1 MPTDL
6 EILFKLQEIDE
17 RLLRKQRE
25 IETYEKRLAERKAA
39 MAALTARIDE
49 LGAQRKKLV
58 SERAFAERRMS
69 DRQELLRE
77 RKQRA
82 GKVRTE
88 KEARA
93 SHDEVESLREEI
105 STVETEVLQLMEQV
119 DAVEA
124 QIESVRKEYKD
135 LEEADHRDVAAEAAR
150 IDGLRTELEA
160 IRGER
165 SAATAGIN
173 PTLLRKYDTVLQ
185 RRNGIAV
192 VTVADGR
199 TCGGCHM
206 QVPPQALIEIRRSA
220 SVQVCPNC
228 QRILYV
234 PDAASQ

>member
-1 MPTDL
+1 
-6 EILFKLQEIDE
+6 
-17 RLLRKQRE
+17 
-25 IETYEKRLAERKAA
+25 
-39 MAALTARIDE
+39 MAALTARVDE
-49 LGAQRKKLV
+49 LGARRKQLV
-58 SERAFAERRMS
+58 SDRAFAERRMS
-69 DRQELLRE
+69 DRQDLMRE

-105 STVETEVLQLMEQV
+105 SAVETEVLQLMEQV
-119 DAVEA
+119 DAIES
-124 QIESVRKEYKD
+124 QIESVRKEHKA
-135 LEEADHRDVAAEAAR
+135 LAEADHRDVAAEAAR
-150 IDGLRTELEA
+150 IDGLRSELEA
-160 IRGER
+160 IRAER
-165 SAATAGIN
+165 GAATADIN
-173 PTLLRKYDTVLQ
+173 ANLLRRYDQVLQ
-185 RRNGIAV
+185 RRNGVAV

-234 PDAASQ
+234 PPEA

>member
-1 MPTDL
+1 VPTDL
-6 EILFKLQEIDE
+6 EILFKLQQIDE

-25 IETYEKRLAERKAA
+25 IETYERRLAERKAA
-39 MAALTARIDE
+39 MGALGARIEE
-49 LGAQRKKLV
+49 LAARRKQLV

-69 DRQELLRE
+69 DRQELMRE
-77 RKQRA
+77 RKKRA
-82 GKVRTE
+82 GNVRNE
-88 KEARA
+88 KEMRA

-105 STVETEVLQLMEQV
+105 SSVETEVLTLMEQV
-119 DAVEA
+119 DA
-124 QIESVRKEYKD
+124 IESQIDGVRKEYKD

-150 IDGLRTELEA
+150 IDGLRDDLAA
-160 IRGER
+160 IRTER
-165 SAATAGIN
+165 SAATAGVSAG
-173 PTLLRKYDTVLQ
+173 LLRKYDTVLQ
-185 RRNGIAV
+185 RRNGVAV

-234 PDAASQ
+234 PAE